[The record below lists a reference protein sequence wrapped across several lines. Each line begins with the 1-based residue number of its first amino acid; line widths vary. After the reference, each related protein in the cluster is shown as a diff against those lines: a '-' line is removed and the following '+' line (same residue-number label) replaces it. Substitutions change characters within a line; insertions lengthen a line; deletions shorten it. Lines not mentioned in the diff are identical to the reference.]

1 MNASGLKFSVR
12 DNNGN
17 TVVKGLDFDFIIN
30 IIMSKPEKFCEV
42 CGIGLSDFRKKCLHC
57 GIEDA
62 VLILLGYDSN
72 SNKVAK
78 NADDVVAMSHRANW
92 VYILK
97 STCGR
102 YRKIGVTD
110 GTPYKRA
117 AEISKSSSKFGFAFE
132 VEGAVNVGKHNMYLI
147 EGWLHDRYHNYSM
160 TSRFDANRIRFDGS
174 TECFDAEEVDLNMVF
189 KAMHNCP
196 ACDDSFKFYKS

>member
-1 MNASGLKFSVR
+1 MDTSSMKFSVK

-17 TVVKGLDFDFIIN
+17 TVLKGLDFDFIMN
-30 IIMSKPEKFCEV
+30 IIISNPEKFCEAR
-42 CGIGLSDFRKKCLHC
+42 GICLKGFREKCLNC
-57 GIEDA
+57 GAEDT
-62 VLILLGYDSN
+62 VLMMLGYDA
-72 SNKVAK
+72 NKAAK
-78 NADDVVAMSHRANW
+78 NADDVVAMSRRANW

-110 GTPYKRA
+110 STPYRRA
-117 AEISKSSSKFGFAFE
+117 AQISKSSSKFGFAFE
-132 VEGAVNVGKHNMYLI
+132 VEGAVDVGKHNMYLI

-160 TSRFDANRIRFDGS
+160 TSRFNANKIRFDGS
-174 TECFDAEEVDLNMVF
+174 TECFDAEEVYLNMVF
-189 KAMHNCP
+189 KALHSCP

>member
-1 MNASGLKFSVR
+1 MNTSSMKFSVK

-17 TVVKGLDFDFIIN
+17 TVLKGLDFDFIMN
-30 IIMSKPEKFCEV
+30 IIISNPEKFCEAR
-42 CGIGLSDFRKKCLHC
+42 GIGLKDFREKCLNC
-57 GIEDA
+57 GAEDT
-62 VLILLGYDSN
+62 VLMMLGYDA
-72 SNKVAK
+72 NKAAK
-78 NADDVVAMSHRANW
+78 NADDVVAMSRRANW

-102 YRKIGVTD
+102 YRKIGVAD
-110 GTPYKRA
+110 STPYRRA
-117 AEISKSSSKFGFAFE
+117 AQISKSSSKFGFAFE
-132 VEGAVNVGKHNMYLI
+132 VEGAVNVGEHNMYLI

-160 TSRFDANRIRFDGS
+160 TPRFNTNRIRFDGS

-189 KAMHNCP
+189 KALHGCP

>member
-1 MNASGLKFSVR
+1 MNASGLKFSVK

-17 TVVKGLDFDFIIN
+17 TVIKGLDFDFIMN
-30 IIMSKPEKFCEV
+30 MIISNPEKFCEV
-42 CGIGLSDFRKKCLHC
+42 RGICLNDFRRECLNC
-57 GIEDA
+57 GAENT
-62 VLILLGYDSN
+62 VFRLLGYNGNRVS
-72 SNKVAK
+72 K
-78 NADDVVAMSHRANW
+78 NADDVVAMSQRANW

-110 GTPYKRA
+110 STPYRRA
-117 AEISKSSSKFGFAFE
+117 AAISKSSSKFGFAFE
-132 VEGAVNVGKHNMYLI
+132 VEGAVDVGKHNMYLI

-160 TSRFDANRIRFDGS
+160 TSRFDANKIRFDGS

-189 KAMHNCP
+189 KAMYNCP